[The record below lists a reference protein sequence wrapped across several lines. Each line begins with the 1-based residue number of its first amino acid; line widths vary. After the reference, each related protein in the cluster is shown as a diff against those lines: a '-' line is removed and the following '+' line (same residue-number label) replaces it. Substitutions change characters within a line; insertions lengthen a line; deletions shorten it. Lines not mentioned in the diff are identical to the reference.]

1 MFVTFKELPDESRV
15 WIYQS
20 NRIFT
25 NKELNYIK
33 IDNSNSGY
41 IMRDV
46 DLSEYNKVKEWID
59 DNYGDKISLG
69 YVTQLYTSE
78 KSVMTIHSDLEQQN
92 NFAKLNF
99 NFADDT
105 SSLQFFEVEDKSK
118 IQYKQYKQNDE
129 LKFEE
134 LVPIIDEKNA
144 KFICEAKDNS
154 YPTLV
159 NAGAFHRANNKLSN
173 IPRYVVSF
181 SLLNKDGSYLTFE
194 NACDILSEC
203 IIDT

>member
-1 MFVTFKELPDESRV
+1 MYRYLNIPFFIKEP
-15 WIYQS
+15 
-20 NRIFT
+20 

-59 DNYGDKISLG
+59 NNYGDKISLG

-78 KSVMTIHSDLEQQN
+78 KSVMTIHSDLEHQN

-159 NAGAFHRANNKLSN
+159 NAGSFHRANNKLSN

-194 NACDILSEC
+194 SACDILSEC
-203 IIDT
+203 II